1 MWLEI
6 FADTRHEE
14 APTPL
19 WKLTAVKEVL
29 DKCYGNI
36 HTHDCFAQ
44 HCYLSYLSRGFN
56 ECYLNTHRTR
66 QLLRDNIATVQPVT
80 ILYFLFLKAHWVKGW
95 IIPKSAASFFA
106 RM

>member
-1 MWLEI
+1 MVT
-6 FADTRHEE
+6 FTH
-14 APTPL
+14 T
-19 WKLTAVKEVL
+19 TVL
-29 DKCYGNI
+29 
-36 HTHDCFAQ
+36 
-44 HCYLSYLSRGFN
+44 LSTVLGEFYLSRGFN

-80 ILYFLFLKAHWVKGW
+80 TLHFLFLKAHWVKGW